1 VGTKYLIDLLT
12 MKGRQDLVWEMAMKK
27 DFPSWSY
34 FLRDGR
40 TTITESWAG
49 GGSQNHV
56 VLGSAIDPWFYTV
69 LAGINTDERSPGFKQ
84 FTIKPYIPE
93 HDLEWVKA
101 SVETVHGTIKS
112 AWQKK
117 GQGLTLE
124 FTVPANTKATI
135 HIPAASGATITEKG
149 VPLEKVTG
157 IKFIES
163 KEKSRVVLAGSGS
176 YTFDVSIIK

>member
-1 VGTKYLIDLLT
+1 
-12 MKGRQDLVWEMAMKK
+12 
-27 DFPSWSY
+27 
-34 FLRDGR
+34 
-40 TTITESWAG
+40 
-49 GGSQNHV
+49 
-56 VLGSAIDPWFYTV
+56 
-69 LAGINTDERSPGFKQ
+69 
-84 FTIKPYIPE
+84 
-93 HDLEWVKA
+93 VKS